1 MARIRKYEELGDKRL
16 IWTTHVQ
23 KRMSKREVTKKQIHE
38 TLKNREVLLPRH
50 SDNTQEFRR
59 RVGSKVHYVVIE
71 HCPKVI
77 KVITTGWGG
86 EK

>member
-1 MARIRKYEELGDKRL
+1 MARIGKYEKLGNKKL
-16 IWTTHVQ
+16 IWTTHIQ
-23 KRMSKREVTKKQIHE
+23 KRMSKREVTKKQIYE
-38 TLKNREVLLPRH
+38 TLKNYEISLPKQP
-50 SDNTQEFRR
+50 DNTQEFRR
-59 RVGSKVHYVVIE
+59 CVGSKVHYVVVE